1 MPTLDVV
8 DLKNQKVGSITLSDE
23 VFSATIRSHLLTE
36 IVHWQRA
43 CKRAGT
49 QSALTKAEVHGTTK
63 KPFPQKGRGMARQG
77 SMKNPHQVGGG
88 VAFAPKPRDYS
99 YKMPKAK
106 KRAALAVALSTRVSE
121 NSLKIVKDF
130 DLPVAK
136 TKATSET
143 LAVLQAEKALVVD
156 FGNENLKRSMR
167 NLKNAKFIEA
177 AGVNVYDI
185 LRYPVLMMTERAVLA
200 LQQRL
205 LGEVSA

>member
-49 QSALTKAEVHGTTK
+49 QSALTKAEVRGTTK

-77 SMKNPHQVGGG
+77 SLKNPHQVGGG

-136 TKATSET
+136 TKVTSET

>member
-23 VFSATIRSHLLTE
+23 VFAAPIRSYLLTE
-36 IVHWQRA
+36 IVNWQRA
-43 CKRAGT
+43 CRRAGT

-99 YKMPKAK
+99 YNMPKAK
-106 KRAALAVALSTRVSE
+106 KRAALAVALSTRLGES
-121 NSLKIVKDF
+121 SLKIVRDF

-136 TKATSET
+136 TKVTSET
-143 LAVLQAEKALVVD
+143 LAILQAEKALVVD
-156 FGNENLKRSMR
+156 FANDNLKRSMR
-167 NLKNAKFIEA
+167 NLKSAKFIET